1 MRTSITMHCH
11 LYQTRRHSRAQGIT
25 NVIVHYVAEMFPAT
39 SRRNIC
45 WHKINDSITY
55 HKRQRAICF
64 VQIEV
69 SRHCFRSNI
78 YLNKVSDV
86 ADYEGLLWLVEMVR
100 KEGTSTPKTMIFCPN
115 INATARLYR
124 WIRYR
129 LEEDAFVGGT
139 WKQDDILVDMY
150 HSHNDNDTREIILK
164 EFVKC
169 TSTIRLL
176 VTTVALG
183 LGVQIPD
190 VRYVV
195 HWGLGD
201 SVLQYWQ
208 EIGRAGRDGQPAR
221 SIAYTKPAAAHS
233 TDSPLRLA
241 FSQAGCIWKTL
252 LGTFLGGA
260 EDKPAC
266 CGCQCCAEC
275 RQHCACDA
283 NVE

>member
-1 MRTSITMHCH
+1 MTPSHIISAKEQSVLSKLKWT
-11 LYQTRRHSRAQGIT
+11 Q
-25 NVIVHYVAEMFPAT
+25 
-39 SRRNIC
+39 
-45 WHKINDSITY
+45 
-55 HKRQRAICF
+55 
-64 VQIEV
+64 V

-100 KEGTSTPKTMIFCPN
+100 KEGTSTPKTTIFCPN

-124 WIRYR
+124 CIRYT

-208 EIGRAGRDGQPAR
+208 EIHKTCGRALYRQPFAA
-221 SIAYTKPAAAHS
+221 SI
-233 TDSPLRLA
+233 
-241 FSQAGCIWKTL
+241 
-252 LGTFLGGA
+252 
-260 EDKPAC
+260 
-266 CGCQCCAEC
+266 
-275 RQHCACDA
+275 
-283 NVE
+283 